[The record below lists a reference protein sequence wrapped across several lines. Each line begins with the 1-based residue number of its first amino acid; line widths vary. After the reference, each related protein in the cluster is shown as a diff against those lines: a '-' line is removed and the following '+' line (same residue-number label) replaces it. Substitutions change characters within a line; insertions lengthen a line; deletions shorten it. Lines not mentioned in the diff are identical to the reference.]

1 MVGSVAVAHVTS
13 ALDIGYWI
21 LDIGDWINGTPMKN
35 EHKTR
40 AQLMQELA
48 EMRQRLAELEAS
60 GARPA
65 PSGALLDQADDAVR
79 ESVARYRSMFDGVPV
94 GLYQTS
100 SEGQILDANPALVK
114 MLFYPDRET
123 FLKAGAADVYVDPQS
138 RERWQALMERE
149 GVVPD
154 FEMQMRRF
162 DDSVIW
168 VKDSARVVFDA
179 NGSVLYYEGA
189 LEDITERKGAEEAL
203 KQTMAELAR
212 SNAELEQFAYVAS
225 HDLQEPLRMVA
236 SYMQLLQRRYQGKLD
251 ADADEFIAYAVDGAK
266 RMQALINDLLA
277 YSRVSSRGKP
287 FEPIDCEVVLDEALA
302 NLQMAIEESDAVI
315 IRDPL
320 PTVMA
325 DGTQLMQLFQ
335 NLIGNGIKFQ
345 NGRAPHVHVST
356 ERQAGEWV
364 FSVCDNGIGIDPRY
378 HERVFAVFRRL
389 HTREEY
395 PGTGIGLAICKRIVE
410 RHGGRIWVESQSG
423 EGSTFHFAIP

>member
-1 MVGSVAVAHVTS
+1 
-13 ALDIGYWI
+13 
-21 LDIGDWINGTPMKN
+21 
-35 EHKTR
+35 
-40 AQLMQELA
+40 MQELA

-114 MLFYPDRET
+114 MLGYPDQEALLKT
-123 FLKAGAADVYVDPQS
+123 KAGDMHVDSQA
-138 RERWQALMERE
+138 RERWQALVERE
-149 GVVPD
+149 GIVRD
-154 FEMQMRRF
+154 FRMQMRRF
-162 DDSVIW
+162 DGSAIW
-168 VKDSARVVFDA
+168 VKDSARVVYDA
-179 NGSVLYYEGA
+179 TGRVLYYEGA
-189 LEDITERKGAEEAL
+189 LEDITERKGAAEAL

>member
-1 MVGSVAVAHVTS
+1 
-13 ALDIGYWI
+13 
-21 LDIGDWINGTPMKN
+21 
-35 EHKTR
+35 
-40 AQLMQELA
+40 MQELA

>member
-1 MVGSVAVAHVTS
+1 
-13 ALDIGYWI
+13 
-21 LDIGDWINGTPMKN
+21 MKD

-40 AQLMQELA
+40 EQLMQELA
-48 EMRQRLAELEAS
+48 KMRQRLAELEAS
-60 GARPA
+60 KTR
-65 PSGALLDQADDAVR
+65 LDRGDDAVR
-79 ESVARYRSMFDGVPV
+79 ENVVSYRSMFDGVPV

-100 SEGQILDANPALVK
+100 PEGQILDANPALVK
-114 MLFYPDRET
+114 MLGYPDREA
-123 FLKAGAADVYVDPQS
+123 FLRVDAADMYVDP
-138 RERWQALMERE
+138 RARKRWQALMERE
-149 GVVPD
+149 GIVRD
-154 FEMQMRRF
+154 FKMQMRRF
-162 DDSVIW
+162 DGSVIW
-168 VKDSARVVFDA
+168 VEDTARSVCGA
-179 NGSVLYYEGA
+179 NGSGTHYEGA
-189 LEDITERKGAEEAL
+189 LEDITERNGAEDAL
-203 KQTMAELAR
+203 RQAMAELAR

-251 ADADEFIAYAVDGAK
+251 ADADEFIAYAVDGAR

-302 NLQMAIEESDAVI
+302 NLQMAIEESGAVI
-315 IRDPL
+315 AHDPL

-325 DGTQLMQLFQ
+325 DGTQLIQLFQ
-335 NLIGNGIKFQ
+335 NLIGNAIKFQ

-364 FSVCDNGIGIDPRY
+364 FSVGDNGIGIDQRY
-378 HERVFAVFRRL
+378 HERVFAIFQRL